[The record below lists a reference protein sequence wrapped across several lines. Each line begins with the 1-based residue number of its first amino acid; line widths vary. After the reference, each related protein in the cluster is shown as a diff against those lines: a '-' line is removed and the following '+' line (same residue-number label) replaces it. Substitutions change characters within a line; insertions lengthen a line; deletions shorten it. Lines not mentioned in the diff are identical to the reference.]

1 MHSLATYVTFW
12 CLRSWCYS
20 QRRTKAPTKV
30 GFILKG
36 DNGHLSISVS
46 LYNVLLLHIAPHEDY
61 CRTPYDLS
69 LFSFTFSSEVSSKLS
84 EGGDFT
90 NAHLLALKLQFF
102 TVDWK
107 VLTIKVASPPID
119 PIVSVFSSND
129 RRAIYYY
136 FIVSVFRPS
145 AYVLQTVPFIGSS
158 KGNHQNHRGL
168 FYQDQAQKMLTCANH
183 TRQHITSPVSHCAI
197 VVAW

>member
-1 MHSLATYVTFW
+1 MWHFDVYVLGVTPKGGPRLQRKLARPKSHIYFCW
-12 CLRSWCYS
+12 PIRAHEKWYS
-20 QRRTKAPTKV
+20 FV

-61 CRTPYDLS
+61 YRTPYDVS

-129 RRAIYYY
+129 RRAIYYF
-136 FIVSVFRPS
+136 FIVPVFRPS

-168 FYQDQAQKMLTCANH
+168 FH
-183 TRQHITSPVSHCAI
+183 
-197 VVAW
+197 